1 MSPFAH
7 VAVST
12 ALGGALWLALKS
24 FPAGLACLL
33 SGVLVDLDHLLDY
46 VYNHGWR
53 PRPRHFLKTFKNDI
67 LQRIIIL
74 LHSWELAPLAVLA
87 VWLSGW
93 HPVGIGLLTG
103 ALTHLALDQ
112 VFNRHNPLAYFLTY
126 RIYHRFASRP
136 FYGRD
141 EYRRR
146 LSRLR
151 EHDRIRRNAPPLT

>member
-12 ALGGALWLALKS
+12 ALGGAVWLALKS

-33 SGVLVDLDHLLDY
+33 AGVLVDLDHLLDY
-46 VYNHGWR
+46 VYNYGWR
-53 PRPRHFLKTFKNDI
+53 PRARHFLRTFKHDI
-67 LQRIIIL
+67 LRRIIVL
-74 LHSWELAPLAVLA
+74 LHSWELAPLAVLV
-87 VWLSGW
+87 VWRSGW

-103 ALTHLALDQ
+103 AAAHLALDQ
-112 VFNRHNPLAYFLTY
+112 IFNRHNPLAYFLTY
-126 RIYHRFASRP
+126 RIYHRFAGRP

-146 LSRLR
+146 LRASERT
-151 EHDRIRRNAPPLT
+151 RRNNPPTTTV